1 MAHFD
6 FEKPIQD
13 LEDQLK
19 KVKEVADKGKIDVS
33 ASIKEL
39 EEKIVSQ
46 TQQISDIEALV
57 NLHYRKEHGSFK
69 VNSDLVETTRH

>member
-19 KVKEVADKGKIDVS
+19 KVKEVADKGKIDVN

-39 EEKIVSQ
+39 EEKI
-46 TQQISDIEALV
+46 ISTKKELYS
-57 NLHYRKEHGSFK
+57 NLNGWQR
-69 VNSDLVETTRH
+69 VQV

>member
-19 KVKEVADKGKIDVS
+19 KVKEVADKGKS
-33 ASIKEL
+33 
-39 EEKIVSQ
+39 
-46 TQQISDIEALV
+46 
-57 NLHYRKEHGSFK
+57 
-69 VNSDLVETTRH
+69 